1 MEREALNKGTIPQ
14 EPAPPVLIYS
24 RVMSPRLEYICS
36 FLFTEVLHI
45 SFLLTTDEDKLMNW
59 PGLRMNYSNRIIP
72 CEVRI
77 PCAGLLYE
85 TDVSERDLRPTTWKT
100 YPAFFALPDA
110 DLPFDLLSAAFYLLS
125 RYEEYLAFEP
135 DAFQRYP
142 HHQSIA
148 YQHQFLQLPLI
159 DLWMLELKQ
168 LLHASGKAFECF
180 EKKAR
185 FIPTYDIDIAYSYR
199 GKGLRRTV
207 GGWAKDLFS
216 GKLNLVRE
224 RLMVL
229 LGRNT
234 DPYDCYD
241 ALDAWHQRYQL
252 HPVFFILSGAGS
264 MLDKNISPFRPVMRQ
279 LVQRLQKQYEIG
291 IHPSW
296 ESHQHEE
303 ILIAEKNHLPSP
315 ITKSR
320 QHYIRFTLPETY
332 RLLIRHGITDEYSM
346 GYGSINGFRA
356 STSHSFFWYDL
367 RAEQITSLKVHPFC
381 FMECNA
387 RFEQKQSAE
396 ETKKELAHYLQVIYA
411 TKGQLITI
419 WHNFALGKSREWQ
432 GWPELYQWWL
442 ASVQQ
447 LMA

>member
-1 MEREALNKGTIPQ
+1 MEREEINKPTTLQDPT
-14 EPAPPVLIYS
+14 PPVLIYS

-45 SFLLTTDEDKLMNW
+45 SWQLSSDEEFVKNW
-59 PGLRMNYSNRIIP
+59 PGLRINYSNRIIP
-72 CEVRI
+72 CDVRI

-85 TDVSERDLRPTTWKT
+85 TDISEKDIRHTTWRS

-110 DLPFDLLSAAFYLLS
+110 DLPFDLLSASFYLLS

-159 DLWMLELKQ
+159 DMWMLELKQ
-168 LLHASGKAFECF
+168 LLDATGKAYPSD
-180 EKKAR
+180 EKKAC

-199 GKGLRRTV
+199 GKGIRRTI
-207 GGWAKDLFS
+207 GGWTKDLLA
-216 GKLNLVRE
+216 GKLNLVHE
-224 RLMVL
+224 RFLVL

-234 DPYDCYD
+234 DPYDCYE
-241 ALDAWHQRYQL
+241 ALDTWHQRYQMS
-252 HPVFFILSGAGS
+252 PIFFILSGAGS
-264 MLDKNISPFRPVMRQ
+264 AFDKNISPFRPIMRK
-279 LVQRLQKQYEIG
+279 LVQRLRNKYSLG

-303 ILIAEKNHLPSP
+303 ILTAEINHLPAP

-367 RAEQITSLKVHPFC
+367 RAERMTTLKVHPFC

-387 RFEQKQSAE
+387 RFEQNQTPE
-396 ETKKELAHYLQVIYA
+396 ETKDELEKYLQIIHA
-411 TKGQLITI
+411 TKGQLITV

-432 GWPELYQWWL
+432 GWPELYQWML
-442 ASVQQ
+442 ATVNK
-447 LMA
+447 LMP